1 MLNINKRLRPI
12 DWISLKTWKTLK
24 KKEKAYLIYKYNKK
38 KYSKK
43 DYMDL
48 LFLEDNC
55 SYWRFIKRL
64 NQKLKSDLL
73 KKSI

>member
-1 MLNINKRLRPI
+1 MLNINKRLRPV
-12 DWISLKTWKTLK
+12 DWISLKTWGTLK

-38 KYSKK
+38 RYSKK

-48 LFLEDNC
+48 LFLEDNS

-64 NQKLKSDLL
+64 NEKLKNDLL